1 MSNPVSLWNSPGS
14 SSNHVKLLTL
24 TVFPHLALLKVG
36 SQKLLPD
43 WTEPSYTVFHWPG
56 HLMNN
61 NADPNIEIIDSR

>member
-1 MSNPVSLWNSPGS
+1 MLLLDYNQPDEATY
-14 SSNHVKLLTL
+14 HVKLLTL
-24 TVFPHLALLKVG
+24 AVFPHLALLKEG

>member
-1 MSNPVSLWNSPGS
+1 MLVPPPLVISACEAFYVHHIPRVSLAKPGW
-14 SSNHVKLLTL
+14 
-24 TVFPHLALLKVG
+24 
-36 SQKLLPD
+36 QKLLPD